1 MNAPYSFNFKY
12 DPILENPFRSEID
25 YNKEIDERVRQLQL
39 MKDKYNSTV
48 KQTTQSESLWNK
60 IDNEIKSLN
69 DDQRNILFNDKN
81 YISIDTQL
89 KILVQEALVNS
100 VKNVIENSEIGNKLL
115 TQQLNL
121 IKTNKDKIIA
131 ESNRELETFKKFQI
145 AAQAN
150 PNLTYKEFCENIN
163 NTSEDAIVEPSYY
176 IENDK
181 LIITPGKKGVMVNK
195 DELINKLVEFLDI
208 KLTNLSKDDQ
218 LVNVFIRPIFSR
230 IINNNIGKVNQALS
244 IIADENGMIDADG
257 ILNDMIDNLIISP
270 VKEERGIKIGA
281 GNVEIKIPFINKA
294 IALDKDDINEFKEML
309 SKIQQ

>member
-1 MNAPYSFNFKY
+1 MNLIN
-12 DPILENPFRSEID
+12 
-25 YNKEIDERVRQLQL
+25 
-39 MKDKYNSTV
+39 
-48 KQTTQSESLWNK
+48 
-60 IDNEIKSLN
+60 
-69 DDQRNILFNDKN
+69 
-81 YISIDTQL
+81 L
-89 KILVQEALVNS
+89 K
-100 VKNVIENSEIGNKLL
+100 
-115 TQQLNL
+115 LNL

-150 PNLTYKEFCENIN
+150 PNLTYKEFYENIN
-163 NTSEDAIVEPSYY
+163 N
-176 IENDK
+176 K
-181 LIITPGKKGVMVNK
+181 QVMVNK

-208 KLTNLSKDDQ
+208 KLTNLSKDNQ
-218 LVNVFIRPIFSR
+218 LINVFIRPIFSR

>member
-100 VKNVIENSEIGNKLL
+100 VKNVIENSEIGNKITSPMFTPIDVRKLYDKKFKSINSNI
-115 TQQLNL
+115 TFWDVYVALNAQYHDNIEL
-121 IKTNKDKIIA
+121 YKEWFGEDNIENIKDKII
-131 ESNRELETFKKFQI
+131 ESAIVNWFED
-145 AAQAN
+145 
-150 PNLTYKEFCENIN
+150 
-163 NTSEDAIVEPSYY
+163 EDAG
-176 IENDK
+176 IE
-181 LIITPGKKGVMVNK
+181 
-195 DELINKLVEFLDI
+195 
-208 KLTNLSKDDQ
+208 
-218 LVNVFIRPIFSR
+218 
-230 IINNNIGKVNQALS
+230 KVWNYF
-244 IIADENGMIDADG
+244 
-257 ILNDMIDNLIISP
+257 
-270 VKEERGIKIGA
+270 R
-281 GNVEIKIPFINKA
+281 A
-294 IALDKDDINEFKEML
+294 I
-309 SKIQQ
+309 